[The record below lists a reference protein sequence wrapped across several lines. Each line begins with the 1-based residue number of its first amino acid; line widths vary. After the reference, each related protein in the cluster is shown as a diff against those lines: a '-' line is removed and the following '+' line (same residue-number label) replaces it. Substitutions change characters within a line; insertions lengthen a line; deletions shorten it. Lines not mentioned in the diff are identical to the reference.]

1 MYHITLLFVRLC
13 LYCLYKEEHSLH
25 REVRRYVLAQLG
37 EFLKGAREKKGL
49 SLDDVEKATHIR
61 RQYLEALEKNNLKAM
76 PSPVT
81 TRGFIKNYA
90 DFLGLDPIEALT
102 LYDGKGRVPVKGQR
116 LTPDGIEFMNLS
128 MSSRSAFSW
137 ELLIGLALLLV
148 VLGGV
153 GYMAYGNIVQAS
165 IIATATKTPLAAGL
179 TEDSALILPTVTP
192 LPTGTATPIPP
203 TDTPTPVV
211 YAGVQVELIIQQSS
225 WVQILADDVKVF
237 EGILQPGDTESWGGE
252 RRVAIRAGN
261 GGGVEVIVNGVSRGL
276 MGAEGQV
283 VDQIWEKVDDPN
295 AVPPPAPAGS
305 PTVPAEA
312 TSTPNILQEPPPT
325 PVPTPTLAEGEQ
337 PLPLESAPEGN

>member
-1 MYHITLLFVRLC
+1 M
-13 LYCLYKEEHSLH
+13 
-25 REVRRYVLAQLG
+25 AQLG
-37 EFLKGAREKKGL
+37 DMLKQAREAQGL
-49 SLDDVEKATHIR
+49 TLDEAEKATHIR
-61 RQYLEALEKNNLKAM
+61 RQYLEALEENKLKAM
-76 PSPVT
+76 PSPVA

-90 DFLGLDPIEALT
+90 HYLGLDPIEALT

-165 IIATATKTPLAAGL
+165 VTATATKTPLAAGL

-203 TDTPTPVV
+203 TDTPTPVI
-211 YAGVQVELIIQQSS
+211 YAGVQVELVIQQSS

-237 EGILQPGDTESWGGE
+237 EGILQPGDTESWSGE

-295 AVPPPAPAGS
+295 AAPPPAAPTGS
-305 PTVPAEA
+305 PTAPPAEA
-312 TSTPNILQEPPPT
+312 TSTPDILQEPPPT
-325 PVPTPTLAEGEQ
+325 PAPTATLAEGEQ
-337 PLPLESAPEGN
+337 PLPLESAPQGEGQ